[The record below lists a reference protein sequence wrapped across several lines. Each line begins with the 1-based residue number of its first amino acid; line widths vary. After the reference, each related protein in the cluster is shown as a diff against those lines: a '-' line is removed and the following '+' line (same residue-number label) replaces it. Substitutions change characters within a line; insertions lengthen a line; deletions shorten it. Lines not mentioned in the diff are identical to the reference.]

1 MIDNRTTARIACLLA
16 LVCLPTFAW
25 AAPTPQALS
34 EQLAEHAEPCGRFEQ
49 SRHLADLDTTLE
61 SRGIFRRDGERLIWE
76 TQSPIEDR
84 VVLGPDNPELP
95 PQLQTILPI
104 FDGLLAGNWQALS
117 RHFTLHLEGTLSAW
131 HADLA
136 PKDAAV
142 RSRLTRLAVG
152 GGQQVETIKLDFDN
166 GDALTLSL
174 SPHEC
179 ATTGPAGASSHDA
192 DGKYVDGK
200 SP

>member
-1 MIDNRTTARIACLLA
+1 MIDNRIIGSVARLLA

-25 AAPTPQALS
+25 ATPTPQALS
-34 EQLAEHAEPCGRFEQ
+34 EQLAEHAVPCGRFEQ
-49 SRHLADLDTTLE
+49 SRHLADLDTTLD
-61 SRGIFRRDGERLIWE
+61 SRGIFQRDGERLIWE

-84 VVLGPDNPELP
+84 VVLDPDNSELP

-104 FDGLLAGNWQALS
+104 FDGLLAGDWQALS
-117 RHFTLHLEGTLSAW
+117 QHFTSHLEGTLSAW
-131 HADLA
+131 HADLV

-142 RSRLTRLAVG
+142 RSRLAHLAVS
-152 GGQQVETIKLDFDN
+152 GGQQVDTISLDFDN
-166 GDALTLSL
+166 GDALTLTL
-174 SPHEC
+174 SPREC
-179 ATTGPAGASSHDA
+179 ATNDPAGASSHDA

>member
-34 EQLAEHAEPCGRFEQ
+34 EQLAAHAEPCGHFEQ
-49 SRHLADLDTTLE
+49 SRHLADLDTTLD

-76 TQSPIEDR
+76 TQFPIEDR

-117 RHFTLHLEGTLSAW
+117 RHFTLHLDGTLSAW
-131 HADLA
+131 QAELV
-136 PKDAAV
+136 PTDAAV
-142 RSRLTRLAVG
+142 RSRLAHLAVG

-166 GDALTLSL
+166 GDALTLAL
-174 SPHEC
+174 SPREC
-179 ATTGPAGASSHDA
+179 ATTSPAGTSSHNA
-192 DGKYVDGK
+192 DSKYVDGK
-200 SP
+200 LP